1 MEVTWTRPKSVKV
14 VKPASRQTA
23 CTRRLSVA
31 WSSASERHS
40 GWWRGPGERKIRS
53 RESPDLAC
61 SGEMT
66 SEPVA
71 EVKLVSRSSAVDNKI
86 KFIEGNFLRGINIL
100 DQSHIHFQRKQDK

>member
-1 MEVTWTRPKSVKV
+1 MNV

-31 WSSASERHS
+31 WSSAPGRHS
-40 GWWRGPGERKIRS
+40 GWWWGPGERNIRS

-66 SEPVA
+66 SELAA
-71 EVKLVSRSSAVDNKI
+71 EIKIVSRAEDSKMEFA
-86 KFIEGNFLRGINIL
+86 EGNNI
-100 DQSHIHFQRKQDK
+100 